1 MAKLYRIHE
10 FAERAGVTPKALR
23 HYERLGLLKPARS
36 ASGYRLYSKSDR
48 MRIDQIVTLKF
59 LGIPLREIRA
69 LLDHP
74 EPSLP
79 EALRR
84 QRVRLEERQRLLT
97 RAIRAIEDAERTL
110 DPDSSLS
117 ALWKKIVEVVA
128 MQSDSEAMKN
138 YYSEEAWAK
147 RLQYYEQ
154 WPPAEFDD
162 LFREISAAL
171 EEDPGGE
178 KAQEL
183 KKRWIQVLNPRV
195 TGDPEVQ
202 EGALTAWNDREHWPR
217 FVESESAGIEGRA
230 SRRFSGP
237 RSVREL
243 EKIHHIRRMD
253 EAARKPA
260 LPDRAVESVGPPDTD
275 GARRRSGWRE
285 RTSGGPARDGAVDGR
300 SLPWP
305 MCL

>member
-110 DPDSSLS
+110 DPDASLS

-128 MQSDSEAMKN
+128 MQSDSEAMKK

-147 RLQYYEQ
+147 RLQHYEQ

-202 EGALTAWNDREHWPR
+202 EGALTAWNDREHWPASLR
-217 FVESESAGIEGRA
+217 VKVQELKVEQVVDFLARVLSANWKKYITSEEWTKLPE
-230 SRRFSGP
+230 SRRYP
-237 RSVREL
+237 TEPWNQWVLRIQTAL
-243 EKIHHIRRMD
+243 EED
-253 EAARKPA
+253 PVGENA
-260 LPDRAVESVGPPDTD
+260 RAVVLRAME
-275 GARRRSGWRE
+275 
-285 RTSGGPARDGAVDGR
+285 
-300 SLPWP
+300 L
-305 MCL
+305 